1 METKTTAQH
10 PKFVRWALM
19 LGIVI
24 ILNIFF
30 NVVLTLSYPP
40 PDYNAF
46 CPAQPTVAPMD
57 AATCDAQGGVWT
69 ETGPAPATVKENGVD
84 FTPLAP
90 GYCDMTAKCQPLYQA
105 ASDQHAL
112 YAFVILVALGIIA
125 LIAGFMPIG
134 SSIVSSGLSYGG
146 VVALIVAS
154 GQYWGSAGNWL
165 RLAISTV
172 GLIALLYIGWR
183 RFRD

>member
-1 METKTTAQH
+1 METITTAQH

-30 NVVLTLSYPP
+30 NVVLTLFYPA
-40 PDYNAF
+40 PDYNAY
-46 CPAQPTVAPMD
+46 CPAQPTVSPTD

-69 ETGPAPATVKENGVD
+69 EDPNAPTPAEMNG
-84 FTPLAP
+84 TTKPIET
-90 GYCDMTAKCQPLYQA
+90 GYCDMTAKCQPLYDA
-105 ASDQHAL
+105 AESQHEL
-112 YAFVILVALGIIA
+112 YGFVIMVGLGLLS
-125 LIAGFMPIG
+125 LIAGFMPLG

-146 VVALIVAS
+146 VVALIFAS
-154 GQYWGSAGNWL
+154 ARYWSDAGSWIQ
-165 RLAISTV
+165 LAISV
-172 GLIALLYIGWR
+172 IGLIALIFIGVR